1 MSKFTMLF
9 YLLGWAGLAL
19 ILLFTINAA
28 FSGTR
33 LGLCWMMLEERYEE
47 FRKEIRDPYPSIGE
61 KAVGRLVKI
70 ISFVSD
76 LMVRIDIRHGNL
88 AGLKLK
94 NGLFKH
100 ISGPRLGAT
109 LIMNKNGLLF
119 LICSSMTLRRPQTS
133 LDSIYFQED
142 MKNLKKE

>member
-1 MSKFTMLF
+1 MIGLDGHVLLMSKFTMLF

-70 ISFVSD
+70 ISFVSYGQNRYVAYS
-76 LMVRIDIRHGNL
+76 MQCC
-88 AGLKLK
+88 
-94 NGLFKH
+94 
-100 ISGPRLGAT
+100 SQ
-109 LIMNKNGLLF
+109 MNPTN
-119 LICSSMTLRRPQTS
+119 PA
-133 LDSIYFQED
+133 
-142 MKNLKKE
+142 